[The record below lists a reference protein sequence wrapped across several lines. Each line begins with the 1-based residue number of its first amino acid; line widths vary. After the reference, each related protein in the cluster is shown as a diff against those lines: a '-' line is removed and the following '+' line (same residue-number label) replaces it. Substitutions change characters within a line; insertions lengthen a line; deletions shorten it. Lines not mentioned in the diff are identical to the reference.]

1 MKKNTILI
9 TIGIVLLLCIFLVVV
24 LTNKNSIP
32 LDNNGFTTTSTDFE
46 VYSDVYLSDN
56 VKIPNGKV
64 LENKKIDTSD
74 IGKYNLEF
82 IYVNSNGKKRRG
94 IINYNVVDT
103 TKPIILLSN
112 AYSLYVSD
120 DKDLTQSILSADN
133 YDKNPLREII
143 GDYDINTPGS
153 YSLIYKVTDSSG
165 NIESVPF
172 TLYIKEKPSN
182 SSNNY
187 EKSHTDFSDIYSLYK
202 TDSTKIG
209 IDVSKWQ
216 GEIDFT
222 KVKNAGAEFVII
234 RIGTGLGFKK
244 EYVIDKYFK
253 QNIENARKAGLKVGV
268 YYYSYATTKDEA
280 KSEAKWVIE
289 TLGGTSL
296 DLPIAF
302 DWESFSYFNG
312 LGMSLYDLNSVAS
325 AFKSI
330 IEKHGYKYILYG
342 SKYYLNNI
350 WNEDAP
356 VWLAHYT
363 SKTNYEGKYM
373 LWQLCEDGKIDGING
388 DVDIDILY
396 E

>member
-1 MKKNTILI
+1 MKKNTTLI

-32 LDNNGFTTTSTDFE
+32 LDNNGFTIASTDFE

-56 VKIPNGKV
+56 VKVPNGKV

-74 IGKYNLEF
+74 IGKYNSEF

-94 IINYNVVDT
+94 IIDYNVVDT

-133 YDKNPLREII
+133 YDKNPHREII
-143 GDYDINTPGS
+143 GEYDIDTPGS
-153 YSLIYKVTDSSG
+153 YYLTYKVTDSSG
-165 NIESVPF
+165 NTESVPF
-172 TLYIKEKPSN
+172 TLYIKEKPSDN
-182 SSNNY
+182 SNNY

-325 AFKSI
+325 TFKSI

>member
-9 TIGIVLLLCIFLVVV
+9 TIGIVLLLCIFLLVIFISK
-24 LTNKNSIP
+24 KNIP
-32 LDNNGFTTTSTDFE
+32 LDNTGFTIASTDLE

-56 VKIPNGKV
+56 IKVPNGMV

-82 IYVNSNGKKRRG
+82 VYVNSSGKKRRG
-94 IINYNVVDT
+94 IVNYNVVDT

-112 AYSLYVSD
+112 VYSLYVSD

-325 AFKSI
+325 TFKSI

-363 SKTNYEGKYM
+363 NKTNYEGKYM

>member
-1 MKKNTILI
+1 M
-9 TIGIVLLLCIFLVVV
+9 V
-24 LTNKNSIP
+24 
-32 LDNNGFTTTSTDFE
+32 
-46 VYSDVYLSDN
+46 
-56 VKIPNGKV
+56 
-64 LENKKIDTSD
+64 
-74 IGKYNLEF
+74 
-82 IYVNSNGKKRRG
+82 KKRRG
-94 IINYNVVDT
+94 IVNYNVVDT

-222 KVKNAGAEFVII
+222 KS
-234 RIGTGLGFKK
+234 KK
-244 EYVIDKYFK
+244 C
-253 QNIENARKAGLKVGV
+253 RG
-268 YYYSYATTKDEA
+268 
-280 KSEAKWVIE
+280 
-289 TLGGTSL
+289 
-296 DLPIAF
+296 
-302 DWESFSYFNG
+302 
-312 LGMSLYDLNSVAS
+312 
-325 AFKSI
+325 
-330 IEKHGYKYILYG
+330 
-342 SKYYLNNI
+342 
-350 WNEDAP
+350 
-356 VWLAHYT
+356 
-363 SKTNYEGKYM
+363 
-373 LWQLCEDGKIDGING
+373 
-388 DVDIDILY
+388 
-396 E
+396 